1 MSLKTIRIV
10 PTTEELNILREK
22 LNSISDLEFENPQN
36 NFLSNKNLIK
46 KLPSINETIGNIIG
60 NYLEI
65 NNEELKNKS
74 KEEIINQLTQTINN
88 LKNVISNNTYKIDN
102 YDNLLY
108 ENNELKNELNLINQN
123 YHNMNNE
130 ISENY
135 LMNSFE
141 NKQRLIS
148 KNNNRMNLNSLNNLN
163 SINESLTQNSNNQN
177 YFIEKLKS
185 ENLELKNQTK
195 KLNKEISELNKL
207 ITLNTMI
214 KEEDEE
220 KLMNSKYL
228 KIYLIQFLNK
238 NKNNNSEIKNYL
250 NQIFN
255 NQNEN
260 YTNYLIERINS
271 LEFQNY
277 SLLSQIEYYQKIT
290 LQTTDDLNEYIEIID
305 DIRNVL
311 NCISD
316 DIRLNDDFYVIRD
329 TLNRKE
335 NVIYNQR
342 DVILERKNEIERNDI
357 IRKNEDIILCKDKIN
372 EIKLLDKSN
381 INYEK
386 SFQILNEK
394 ISIYESLRDLMNKY
408 EDFINFIDKDGEY
421 DIIFKSKDEL
431 LKYNNSLIENNILL
445 RRIIEDLLKNNNNNN
460 IDEEEMKKINQVI
473 NFDKSF
479 SSFNEDLIF
488 LLINKAKIIE
498 KNLEND

>member
-22 LNSISDLEFENPQN
+22 LNAISDLEFENPHN
-36 NFLSNKNLIK
+36 NFLSNRNLIN
-46 KLPSINETIGNIIG
+46 KLPSINETIGKIIG
-60 NYLEI
+60 NCLEI

-74 KEEIINQLTQTINN
+74 KEEIINQLTQIINN

-102 YDNLLY
+102 YDNILY
-108 ENNELKNELNLINQN
+108 ENNELKNEINLINQN
-123 YHNMNNE
+123 YQNLNNE

-163 SINESLTQNSNNQN
+163 SINESLSQNSNNRN
-177 YFIEKLKS
+177 NIIEKLKS

-195 KLNKEISELNKL
+195 NLNKEISELKKL

-220 KLMNSKYL
+220 KLKNSKYL
-228 KIYLIQFLNK
+228 KLSLIKFLNK

-260 YTNYLIERINS
+260 YTNYLIERINN

-431 LKYNNSLIENNILL
+431 LNYNNSLIENNILL
-445 RRIIEDLLKNNNNNN
+445 RRIIEDLLKNNYNN
-460 IDEEEMKKINQVI
+460 IEEEEMKKINQAI

-479 SSFNEDLIF
+479 SSFNEDLI
-488 LLINKAKIIE
+488 LLLRNQAKNIE
-498 KNLEND
+498 KNLENV